1 MIEGEIE
8 ISGQQDER
16 RGLWLTFFTV
26 FLLLIAAGA
35 IFFVIKQRSGGTE
48 TGGSQVATSGE
59 KDSSPKE
66 EKKKTLLELAT
77 APENSPDFKPNPELT
92 ALTTAPRDPFRKEIS
107 KINMDELSAPSA
119 EN

>member
-1 MIEGEIE
+1 MTEGEIE

-26 FLLLIAAGA
+26 FLILIVAGA
-35 IFFVIKQRSGGTE
+35 IFFVIKQRSGGEE
-48 TGGSQVATSGE
+48 TAKQEIPTGDESRLSL
-59 KDSSPKE
+59 KD

-77 APENSPDFKPNPELT
+77 APENGPDFKPNPELT
-92 ALTTAPRDPFRKEIS
+92 ALTTAPRDPSRKEIS